1 MREPDFWYRSSSWIA
16 QLLMPAGAI
25 YGAITALRM
34 AKHGAKVGVPVFC
47 IGNYHLGGAGKTP
60 TTLKIADV
68 LRSLGESPFVVS
80 RGYGGTFR
88 GSVRVEAE
96 RHRAKDVGD
105 EPLMMASKVPVIV
118 SRDRAAGAALAI
130 RQGASVVLLDDGFQ
144 NPSIEKD
151 ASFIVIDS
159 NRGVGNGLVFPAGPL
174 RAPLSQQVPRTD
186 ALIVIG
192 PGRNA
197 EAISSAVAIM
207 NRPVLQAKL
216 RLDPASALSLRG
228 QRVLAFAGI
237 GDPAR
242 FFSTLRSIGADV
254 VEERSFP
261 DHHAFAPRDLD
272 AIGATASAQC
282 LKVVTTEKDMIRI
295 VSDPRNS
302 HHAKDIAMLPVTL
315 AFEDESVLRNVLAAH
330 LLKARN
336 PSEQFSH

>member
-1 MREPDFWYRSSSWIA
+1 MREPDFWYRSPSWVA
-16 QLLMPAGAI
+16 RLLMPVGAI
-25 YGAITALRM
+25 YGAMTSRRM
-34 AKHGAKVGVPVFC
+34 ARRGVTASVPVFC

-60 TTLKIADV
+60 TTLKITDV

-80 RGYGGTFR
+80 RGYGGNLH
-88 GSVRVEAE
+88 GPVRVEINQ
-96 RHRAKDVGD
+96 HRAKDVGD

-118 SRDRAAGAALAI
+118 ARDRAAGATLAE

-144 NPSIEKD
+144 NPSIEKN

-174 RAPLSQQVPRTD
+174 RAPLLHQVRKTD

-192 PGRNA
+192 SSLNA
-197 EAISSAVAIM
+197 EAVASAVAVI
-207 NRPVLQAKL
+207 NRPVLRAQL
-216 RLDPASALSLRG
+216 MPDPASALSLRG

-254 VEERSFP
+254 VEERSFS
-261 DHHAFAPRDLD
+261 DHHEFAASDLNELVRI
-272 AIGATASAQC
+272 AAAKSLRI
-282 LKVVTTEKDMIRI
+282 VTTEKDMMRI
-295 VSDPRNS
+295 VTDARIL
-302 HHAKDIAMLPVTL
+302 HHAKNISAIPVTL
-315 AFEDESVLRNVLAAH
+315 AFEDEIALRNLVAAH

-336 PSEQFSH
+336 QSE